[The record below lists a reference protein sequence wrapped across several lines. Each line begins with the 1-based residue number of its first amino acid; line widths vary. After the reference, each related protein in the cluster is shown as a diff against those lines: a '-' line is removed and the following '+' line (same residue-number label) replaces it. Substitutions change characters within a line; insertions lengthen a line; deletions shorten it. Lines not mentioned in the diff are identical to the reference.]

1 MEIERKWM
9 VQNWPPAGLEMIR
22 QQRMRQGYVTVRPTV
37 RIREETDLPVTPGD
51 QGRTAY
57 ILCLKSAS
65 TDDGLARTEVEM
77 EIPKETFGEIEAMI
91 GKPLIEK
98 TRRTYR
104 LPGGLSLEVNQV
116 DRGLPTEFWYAE
128 VEFGSVEQAKGW
140 KPEAAG
146 LGDYLSDD
154 VTGQPGSSMGAY
166 WEETREAA
174 GTEANLSAIECH

>member
-9 VQNWPPAGLEMIR
+9 VQNWPPAGLELIR

-37 RIREETDLPVTPGD
+37 RIREETDLPVKPGE

-65 TDDGLARTEVEM
+65 TDDGLARTEIEM
-77 EIPKETFGEIEAMI
+77 EIPKEKFGEIEAMI

-98 TRRTYR
+98 TRRMYR

-116 DRGLPTEFWYAE
+116 DQGLPTEFWYAE
-128 VEFGSVEQAKGW
+128 VEFDSVEQAKSW

-146 LGDYLSDD
+146 LGDYLSDE

-174 GTEANLSAIECH
+174 GTNVSLSVR

>member
-9 VQNWPPAGLEMIR
+9 VQSWPPAGLELIR

-37 RIREETDLPVTPGD
+37 RIREETDLPVKPGE

-65 TDDGLARTEVEM
+65 TDDGLARTEIEM
-77 EIPKETFGEIEAMI
+77 EIPKEKFGEIEAMI

-98 TRRTYR
+98 TRRMYR

-116 DRGLPTEFWYAE
+116 DQGLPTEFWYAE
-128 VEFGSVEQAKGW
+128 VEYGTVEQAEGW
-140 KPEAAG
+140 NPETDG
-146 LGDYLSDD
+146 LGDYLSCE
-154 VTGQPGSSMGAY
+154 VTGQPGQSMGAY
-166 WEETREAA
+166 WVQTRLSGGCEEKSR
-174 GTEANLSAIECH
+174 

>member
-9 VQNWPPAGLEMIR
+9 VQNWPPAGLELM
-22 QQRMRQGYVTVRPTV
+22 YVTVRPTV

-65 TDDGLARTEVEM
+65 TNDGLARTEIEM
-77 EIPKETFGEIEAMI
+77 EIPQETFGEIEAMI

-104 LPGGLSLEVNQV
+104 LPDGLSGGKPGRPGTP
-116 DRGLPTEFWYAE
+116 DRVLVCG
-128 VEFGSVEQAKGW
+128 G
-140 KPEAAG
+140 
-146 LGDYLSDD
+146 
-154 VTGQPGSSMGAY
+154 
-166 WEETREAA
+166 
-174 GTEANLSAIECH
+174 